1 MINSFVTI
9 WIFARTELIMLPA
22 CFTMSFVT
30 IWIFARTEQI
40 RPNDALILS
49 FVTIKI
55 FARTELLFYRCQ
67 VKDGFV
73 TIKIF
78 ARTELSLQYLRSS
91 LRFVTIR
98 IFARTDLK
106 NEKGSD
112 TPPARKGR
120 GPLPLTFYCVNVNY
134 TRKNLNI
141 WLKGIWCF
149 FVNTIQINLVHFVT
163 VYFC

>member
-1 MINSFVTI
+1 MIN
-9 WIFARTELIMLPA
+9 
-22 CFTMSFVT
+22 
-30 IWIFARTEQI
+30 
-40 RPNDALILS
+40 S

-112 TPPARKGR
+112 TPARKGR

-141 WLKGIWCF
+141 
-149 FVNTIQINLVHFVT
+149 
-163 VYFC
+163 